1 MAPTYKCAGRMLES
15 IHNSGPELVP
25 LHAEVAE
32 QSAQCGEG
40 QADDGVGIPVNGG
53 DEGCAEGVDGERS
66 GDVEWLAGGDVGVEL
81 GVADAAGE
89 GDVRAG
95 DGSARSVGAAAS
107 VVDEPVTGVEGSGA
121 ASLQHPPFAR
131 DVGGVGFAVD
141 DPVEFEGGVAAEDE
155 PVNVGG
161 VVS

>member
-1 MAPTYKCAGRMLES
+1 MPES
-15 IHNSGPELVP
+15 IHNSRPKLVP
-25 LHAEVAE
+25 LHAEGAE
-32 QSAQCGEG
+32 QGAQCGEG
-40 QADDGVGIPVNGG
+40 QPDDGVGISVDGG
-53 DEGCAEGVDGERS
+53 DEGCAERVDGERS
-66 GDVEWLAGGDVGVEL
+66 GDVEWFAGGDVGVEF

-89 GDVRAG
+89 GDARAG
-95 DGSARSVGAAAS
+95 DGSARAVGAAAA
-107 VVDEPVTGVEGSGA
+107 VVDEPVTGVQGSGA

-161 VVS
+161 VVA